1 MDVFF
6 DFFEGAGLIIAIIFG
21 GVLIIDI
28 LVRLCT
34 GSVKKLA
41 KLIVLL
47 NDNVKLVRQEVDDI
61 RHDIDECPPCQDKT
75 KSEHSDKY
83 YQDAE

>member
-1 MDVFF
+1 MNVLIGYLRDI
-6 DFFEGAGLIIAIIFG
+6 GLVIAIVFSTI
-21 GVLIIDI
+21 LIIDI
-28 LVRLCT
+28 TIRLGT
-34 GSVKKLA
+34 GSVKQLA

-47 NDNVKLVRQEVDDI
+47 EDNIKLVRQEVEDI

>member
-34 GSVKKLA
+34 GSVKKLVN
-41 KLIVLL
+41 LVMSLDDHV
-47 NDNVKLVRQEVDDI
+47 NLVRSEVKEI
-61 RHDIDECPPCQDKT
+61 RDEVEEGLPCKNGTIPGNCT
-75 KSEHSDKY
+75 KNLRNPE
-83 YQDAE
+83 

>member
-6 DFFEGAGLIIAIIFG
+6 DFLEEAGLIIAIIFSS
-21 GVLIIDI
+21 VLIIDI
-28 LVRLCT
+28 IVRLCT

-47 NDNVKLVRQEVDDI
+47 NDNIKLVRREVEEI
-61 RHDIDECPPCQDKT
+61 RDEVNECASCDVKT
-75 KSEHSDKY
+75 KSELCVKHHD
-83 YQDAE
+83 DE